1 MDQDKHSDQYNAK
14 NKTSLERLI
23 KILGNASSDDETLA
37 KREETSVGMGSIEG
51 DLLIPLKKKLKL
63 EDGLQKSYELN
74 TKIFLPRDETADV
87 TPVKQEES
95 GPDATTKL
103 EDSHSQTASHE
114 HSEKPESNQSHP
126 RDPPPQTEDSNIPN
140 SQMDDSSPQKLETLP
155 HHAEL
160 PP

>member
-1 MDQDKHSDQYNAK
+1 MEQDKDSDRYSAK
-14 NKTSLERLI
+14 DETPLESLAQ
-23 KILGNASSDDETLA
+23 ILGDASSDDETLA